1 MEEMQLLHNF
11 FPVVIKQ
18 PVLWGKDK
26 NINKAVNYKAF
37 VYSQT
42 SIKTIF
48 YTLFSIAYSFY
59 VAAGVEYIC

>member
-26 NINKAVNYKAF
+26 NINKAVNYKAL

-42 SIKTIF
+42 PIKTIF

>member
-1 MEEMQLLHNF
+1 MEEMQLFHNF

-26 NINKAVNYKAF
+26 NINKAVNYKAL

-48 YTLFSIAYSFY
+48 YTGFSIAYSFY